1 MVQGLLYF
9 FVKEGEPSMD
19 KLMKDPKPKANS
31 RKKEHPQ
38 LSQAKLCPTTR
49 RDLYLEH
56 LMGMTVGLLG
66 HELQKG

>member
-1 MVQGLLYF
+1 
-9 FVKEGEPSMD
+9 MD